1 VPKVVVSHEE
11 IPADRMLLHGIDTS
25 AGPIFTVSEVAKIF
39 FCRSSHWLR
48 LQEYKGLYLDGQK
61 VEPARAGKTEVRQY
75 TLTDVENLAHALAQD
90 ERISADQLMRALHAV
105 RGIAMVWV
113 YL

>member
-1 VPKVVVSHEE
+1 LEEEPRTDREVAGCYRAGEHRRLPQSEEGVGHLVPKVVVSHEE

-75 TLTDVENLAHALAQD
+75 TL
-90 ERISADQLMRALHAV
+90 
-105 RGIAMVWV
+105 
-113 YL
+113 